1 MINGV
6 LWSLFG
12 ISVMIVIV
20 LLVTRLKGKPV
31 KRSIIQKD
39 MLHILMIWSV
49 VMVVFYSLK

>member
-1 MINGV
+1 MINRV

-31 KRSIIQKD
+31 KRSIVQKD